1 MPTGA
6 AASAAPWR
14 GRPLVNDARLSG
26 MVGFRAWAAALCA
39 SARGIVSVG
48 VAFWLASGCAGQSSS
63 STDTDQ
69 CPTVCENGAKCP
81 GAPPLTQSCDD
92 TCLGQ
97 DALATESNCH
107 DLYVASIDCSAALK
121 SVCTAL
127 VDCKNQIDAANACEQ
142 TYCAAHPSA
151 DVCAGVQ

>member
-1 MPTGA
+1 M
-6 AASAAPWR
+6 
-14 GRPLVNDARLSG
+14 NDASVSLMVGNRVWAVVRRGGARMIALSG
-26 MVGFRAWAAALCA
+26 VVFVW
-39 SARGIVSVG
+39 
-48 VAFWLASGCAGQSSS
+48 ASGCAGQSSNS
-63 STDTDQ
+63 APDDQ

-107 DLYVASIDCSAALK
+107 DLYVASINCSAALK

-127 VDCKNQIDAANACEQ
+127 VACATQINAANACEQ
-142 TYCAAHPSA
+142 AYCAKHA
-151 DVCAGVQ
+151 DAEVCAYEPH